1 MKRFTYLSL
10 IIIALAVMVYL
21 VACKASATEKK
32 ATAVTDTI
40 PVKVQLLQQ
49 EVFQQAITVSGQ
61 FTTDDEALL
70 AFKTGGVISRIY
82 VKEGDPVKRG
92 QVLATLDLT
101 EMNAAV
107 QQATIGYEK
116 TLRDLSRAENLYRD
130 SVATLEQVQNA
141 RSAAALAKQQLDA
154 VRFNQGYSSIRATAD
169 GFVLRKL
176 AQEGQVAGPGTPVL
190 QVNGAGSSKW
200 ILKVSLS
207 DAEWSV
213 ISKGDK
219 ALVQTD
225 IYPGKQIPALVTA
238 KSEGADPVTGT
249 LSVQLTLSDPSL
261 KGIAAG
267 VFGKA
272 SIQPKYHRASWS
284 VPYDALLDGDAGTGY
299 VFVTNDEKTVQ
310 KVKVQIGAITERA
323 VLITGGL
330 ENSKAVIINGNAYL
344 NEGSA
349 IAIVK

>member
-1 MKRFTYLSL
+1 MKRYTYLSL
-10 IIIALAVMVYL
+10 ITVALATMVYL
-21 VACKASATEKK
+21 VACKASASEKK
-32 ATAVTDTI
+32 TTPTNDTI
-40 PVKVQLLQQ
+40 PVKIQLLQQ
-49 EVFQQAITVSGQ
+49 EAVQQAITVSGQ

-70 AFKTGGVISRIY
+70 SFKTGGVISRIY
-82 VKEGDPVKRG
+82 VKEGDAVQKG
-92 QVLATLDLT
+92 QLLATLDLT
-101 EMNAAV
+101 EMNAGV
-107 QQATIGYEK
+107 QQAAIGYEK
-116 TLRDLSRAENLYRD
+116 AQRDLNRAENLYRD

-154 VRFNQGYSSIRATAD
+154 VKFNQSYSAIRATAN
-169 GFVLRKL
+169 GYVLRKL

-207 DAEWSV
+207 DAAWSV
-213 ISKGDK
+213 IRKGDK

-225 IYPGKQIPALVTA
+225 TYPGKEIPATVTA

-249 LSVQLTLSDPSL
+249 LTAQLTLNDPSL
-261 KGIAAG
+261 KAIAAG

-272 SIQPKYHRASWS
+272 TIRPQYSINSWS

-299 VFVTNDEKTVQ
+299 VFVTNDGKTVQ
-310 KVKVQIGAITERA
+310 KVKVQIGTVAEGA

-330 ENSKAVIINGNAYL
+330 EQAKAVIVNGNAYL
-344 NEGSA
+344 NEGSS
-349 IAIVK
+349 ITIVK